1 MEFKLGSEAKD
12 SITGLRGILTARI
25 EYVTGCIQY
34 ELTPTKLKDGAPQNN
49 NALLW
54 INLGRVVVL
63 KVPVAVKPATKKP
76 GGSQSHSKP

>member
-49 NALLW
+49 YW
-54 INLGRVVVL
+54 IDVGRVVVL